1 MKVLIVFDD
10 MIADMLNI
18 KKLNTIVIKLFIRDR
33 KLNISHVFI
42 TQYFSCTKNY
52 QPEFY
57 TLFHYENSKQRR
69 ASKN

>member
-10 MIADMLNI
+10 MISDMLNI

-42 TQYFSCTKNY
+42 TQYFSCTKNC
-52 QPEFY
+52 
-57 TLFHYENSKQRR
+57 
-69 ASKN
+69 